1 MRLQS
6 LIIIS
11 VIFLCSSCSD
21 NQPTKKEQVQDKAQS
36 LTELQW
42 RDSVLDLGTIKAA
55 KSYPI
60 VFYVKNIGNTPL
72 IFEKIESTCGCTVVD
87 QKINKPILPS
97 MSDSILGH
105 FKLSEA
111 IGYAERKIYILANTP
126 QQFYV
131 LRIKAHVVE

>member
-21 NQPTKKEQVQDKAQS
+21 NQPEKKEQVQDKAQS
-36 LTELQW
+36 LTKLQW

-60 VFYVKNIGNTPL
+60 VFHVKNIGNTPL

-87 QKINKPILPS
+87 QKINKPILPA
-97 MSDSILGH
+97 MSDSILAH
-105 FKLSEA
+105 FKFNEA

-131 LRIKAHVVE
+131 LRIKAQVVE